1 MDDKISLPLFEQQVV
16 LLYFPLSSK
25 AGKEGLKENK
35 RSLSCRG
42 TVAQGEQKHKGKIL
56 AKGGR

>member
-1 MDDKISLPLFEQQVV
+1 MDDKISLPLFEEQVV
-16 LLYFPLSSK
+16 LLYVPLSSK
-25 AGKEGLKENK
+25 ARKEGLKENK

-42 TVAQGEQKHKGKIL
+42 AVAQEQKHKGKIL